1 MRRMDRYNDEDTT
14 TKLSRSNK
22 NKDLYQNVGTN
33 TRYANI
39 TDVTNANAIDIT
51 NTTTEYRTREDYQKM
66 KKYNGDVQTP
76 KVKRDLDEFNHI
88 YKRQENRVYDI
99 NNVLE
104 EARKNRDM

>member
-39 TDVTNANAIDIT
+39 TKDIYNSPENLPEIHRILSQAISD
-51 NTTTEYRTREDYQKM
+51 
-66 KKYNGDVQTP
+66 
-76 KVKRDLDEFNHI
+76 F
-88 YKRQENRVYDI
+88 
-99 NNVLE
+99 VL
-104 EARKNRDM
+104 